1 MLKDVVFHI
10 GDVVKMKKAHP
21 CGSSEWEI
29 TRTGMDFGMKCCGC
43 GHFVMLA
50 RPKFIKAVKAVVKEM
65 VEQEQ
70 QINIKRCKFICT
82 VFF

>member
-1 MLKDVVFHI
+1 MLSGSSVHV

-21 CGSSEWEI
+21 CGSDEWEI

-50 RPKFIKAVKAVVKEM
+50 RSKFEKAAKAIVKAAPQPEK
-65 VEQEQ
+65 
-70 QINIKRCKFICT
+70 
-82 VFF
+82 